1 MYAIATTSFIN
12 KKAIGTK
19 SNEWKWAGH
28 DGFLMVHTS
37 FALDRSKWT
46 SPLAD
51 DAGASDA
58 WWCNRLGVYNINPQ
72 PDPTYLLGSHMAVDT
87 LTA

>member
-1 MYAIATTSFIN
+1 MENWTARGNMARLIWCHSTDERCEKNPFHMGMFSDVCSIFSLLCMPLPLASFIN

-37 FALDRSKWT
+37 FALDRSK
-46 SPLAD
+46 
-51 DAGASDA
+51 
-58 WWCNRLGVYNINPQ
+58 
-72 PDPTYLLGSHMAVDT
+72 
-87 LTA
+87 